1 MRFQRTLDTREFIPW
16 RERALAACV
25 VCDRPILN
33 PVTLPSGKLC
43 HERCYEEALKK
54 ERLAAAKTKG
64 RSAPRPTPPSHPAIR
79 RKPVEEPDD
88 DG

>member
-1 MRFQRTLDTREFIPW
+1 M
-16 RERALAACV
+16 AACV

-54 ERLAAAKTKG
+54 ERLEATTKMKG

-79 RKPVEEPDD
+79 RKPVEDPDD